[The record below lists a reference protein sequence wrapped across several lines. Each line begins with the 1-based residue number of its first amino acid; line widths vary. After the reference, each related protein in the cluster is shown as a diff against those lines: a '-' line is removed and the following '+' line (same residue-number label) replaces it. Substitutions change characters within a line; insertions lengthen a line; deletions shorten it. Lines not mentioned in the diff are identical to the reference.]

1 MLVFAMA
8 LFIAARPDLDNPG
21 CYRNGWDVIRCILEV
36 LSLIIF
42 LARGGSEIL
51 EMKS

>member
-36 LSLIIF
+36 ISLLIF
-42 LARGGSEIL
+42 FARGVIELL